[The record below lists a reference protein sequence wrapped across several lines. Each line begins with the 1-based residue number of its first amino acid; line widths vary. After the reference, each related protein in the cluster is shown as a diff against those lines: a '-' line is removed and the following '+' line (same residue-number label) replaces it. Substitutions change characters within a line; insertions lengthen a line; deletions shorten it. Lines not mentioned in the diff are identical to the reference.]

1 MKYLTPEA
9 AARIR
14 ALKARSSPFKSG
26 GTLEG
31 RHASAFKKGSSQ
43 EFSQYRQYTPG
54 TDIRYLDWKVYARRD
69 RLFIKEFSLQNAV
82 RFHIILDSSSS
93 MSFRGPDSDCSKWD
107 YSARLALYLACFLM
121 ARGDYAGLTVFSGAG
136 TSSVRP
142 SGDSRALTEMDA
154 LLAGIEP
161 SGDSLPPD
169 PFRDIAAGL
178 DRNSAAIVFSDF
190 MAPPERLADF
200 ARLLSSFRGKAWAFQ
215 ALDRAELELPWE
227 GYASFKDMETGE
239 EVSLSPAALRAEH
252 GTEFARWLKRT
263 GRLLSVSGIGS
274 FTAFTD
280 APPFMSLEKL
290 IGIF

>member
-14 ALKARSSPFKSG
+14 ALKVRSSPFRSG
-26 GTLEG
+26 GTFEG

-43 EFSQYRQYTPG
+43 EFSQYRQYTAG
-54 TDIRYLDWKVYARRD
+54 SDTRFLDWKVYARSD

-82 RFHIILDSSSS
+82 SFHLILDSSAS
-93 MSFRGPDSDCSKWD
+93 MAFRGPGTTSSKWD

-136 TSSVRP
+136 TASVRP
-142 SGDSRALTEMDA
+142 SGDPRALTEMDA
-154 LLAGIEP
+154 LLAGTGP
-161 SGDSLPPD
+161 SGDSLPPG
-169 PFRDIAAGL
+169 PFRKIAAGL
-178 DRNSAAIVFSDF
+178 DRNSAAVVFSDF
-190 MAPPERLADF
+190 MAPPERLAVF
-200 ARLLSSFRGKAWAFQ
+200 ARLLSSFRGKAWAFR

-227 GYASFKDMETGE
+227 GHAAFKDMETGE
-239 EVSLSPAALRAEH
+239 EIQLFPAALREDH
-252 GTEFARWLKRT
+252 GREFALWLKRT
-263 GRLLSVSGIGS
+263 DRLFSVSGVGS

-280 APPFMSLEKL
+280 TPPFMSLEKL

>member
-43 EFSQYRQYTPG
+43 EFSQYRQYTAG
-54 TDIRYLDWKVYARRD
+54 SDTRFLDWKVYARRD

-82 RFHIILDSSSS
+82 SFNIMLDSSAS
-93 MSFRGPDSDCSKWD
+93 MAFRGPDADGSKWD
-107 YSARLALYLACFLM
+107 YTARLALYLACFLM

-136 TSSVRP
+136 ASSVRP
-142 SGDSRALTEMDA
+142 SGDARALTEMDA
-154 LLAGIEP
+154 MLESLKP
-161 SGDSLPPD
+161 SGDSLPLEA
-169 PFRDIAAGL
+169 FKNIASGL
-178 DRNSAAIVFSDF
+178 RKKSAVVVFSDF

-200 ARLLSSFRGKAWAFQ
+200 ARLLASFRGKAWVFQ
-215 ALDRAELELPWE
+215 TLDRAELQLPWE
-227 GYASFKDMETGE
+227 GYTAFQDMETGE
-239 EVSLSPAALRAEH
+239 EIHLSPSALREAH
-252 GTEFARWLKRT
+252 GREFALWLNRVEK
-263 GRLLSVSGIGS
+263 LFSLSGIGT

-280 APPFMSLEKL
+280 APPFVTLEKL
-290 IGIF
+290 VRIF